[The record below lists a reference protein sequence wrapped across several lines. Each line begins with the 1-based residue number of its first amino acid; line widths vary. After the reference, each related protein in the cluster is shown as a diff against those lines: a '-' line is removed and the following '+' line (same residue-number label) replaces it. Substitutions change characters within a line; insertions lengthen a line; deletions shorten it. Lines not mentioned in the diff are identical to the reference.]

1 MTLGEIIVAFV
12 VVSLFSL
19 FWFFL
24 SKKKDKEAKKIFEE
38 KVKLLE
44 EQILEQKVGIGR
56 LVEEYKQKQFA
67 WDDQIARK
75 EFELQQLQKDNEQH
89 IIKDQLLQEK
99 YDKELHFRK
108 SSEVRL
114 GKIGENLAPFLNGW
128 PWVAR
133 QFRFLGNPVDGI
145 QFNDDEIIFVEIK
158 TGNARLSK
166 GQKNTKEL
174 IKAGKVSFVT
184 FKITDD
190 GINLIKEN

>member
-1 MTLGEIIVAFV
+1 MLLEKILFDLILASIFGSVFIWSCWFLYKRTNKKELKLTKEKLAEQEIIVAQMREEYNQQ
-12 VVSLFSL
+12 
-19 FWFFL
+19 L
-24 SKKKDKEAKKIFEE
+24 SKFGGSFT
-38 KVKLLE
+38 
-44 EQILEQKVGIGR
+44 EQDIRIK
-56 LVEEYKQKQFA
+56 
-67 WDDQIARK
+67 
-75 EFELQQLQKDNEQH
+75 QLQKDNEQQ
-89 IIKDQLLQEK
+89 IIKTSLLQEK

-128 PWVAR
+128 PWVPR

-190 GINLIKEN
+190 GTKLIKED